1 MPTARVIKDFIDI
14 KEGVR
19 RSAGERMSADAERIA
34 ELSAK
39 GLVEVPKK
47 KEDDRYYSRTTR
59 GRRG

>member
-1 MPTARVIKDFIDI
+1 MPTTTVLKDFIDI

-19 RSAGERMSADAERIA
+19 RIAGDRITADAERIA
-34 ELSAK
+34 ELADK
-39 GLVEVPKK
+39 GLVKAPKK